1 MRPASLW
8 GQGRS
13 WVPRSLWVQGRPW
26 VPRSLWGQGRSWVPR
41 SLVDRPC
48 MQPSCCRSRRRSPPC
63 CMRACGGAGRSRED
77 AMRLLSI
84 IIVGGGPTGVEVA
97 GAGPEQAPPQM
108 LRLPCTLYCS
118 RRPPCRALIGI
129 AAAGELANLIN
140 RDLHKVYPD
149 RARAITCV
157 RALGR
162 PSLRASGGALP
173 LGRAMA
179 VHFPWAVPWRCTSP
193 GPCHG
198 GALPLG
204 RAMAV
209 HFPWAVPWRCTSPG
223 PCPARALATAALP
236 GGWPLAQA
244 PSSSLW
250 GDRCAAGRL
259 ALCAGS
265 QLLPAG

>member
-1 MRPASLW
+1 
-8 GQGRS
+8 
-13 WVPRSLWVQGRPW
+13 
-26 VPRSLWGQGRSWVPR
+26 
-41 SLVDRPC
+41 
-48 MQPSCCRSRRRSPPC
+48 
-63 CMRACGGAGRSRED
+63 MRACGGAGRSRED

-179 VHFPWAVPWRCTSP
+179 LHFPWAVPWRCISP

-204 RAMAV
+204 RAPRV
-209 HFPWAVPWRCTSPG
+209 LWRPLRCLEAG
-223 PCPARALATAALP
+223 PLRRLPAPPCGVTAALP
-236 GGWPLAQA
+236 GGWPFAQA
-244 PSSSLW
+244 PSCSLR
-250 GDRCAAGRL
+250 GDRCAGSRWSRRASCWAPL
-259 ALCAGS
+259 MAACAS
-265 QLLPAG
+265 MQPAS